1 MYRQEIA
8 CDDSVFRKIQFYFEE
23 QETWDSKS
31 YEKNLELKNLIIWS
45 GHKNIF
51 EDSIKCKGFLK
62 LFKNLIAQEGRLTF
76 KEVESST
83 NIAVA
88 VARLTSSKILHSEK
102 ESLKEMLNKEIEV
115 LNISQFNTPPDK
127 SVLFCFER
135 KIKVERRDFIYFEK
149 IFQPYLAETK
159 HIKINDRYL
168 AKEISF
174 FNLEKIL
181 HLCKKLQSIEI
192 STHFN
197 ESEISKIDFEKRIVK
212 SFSITPIFNKYA
224 EHLRTV
230 RTDNFEISI
239 DPGLDFVDKDYIAT
253 FNKVVI
259 HIERL

>member
-62 LFKNLIAQEGRLTF
+62 LFKNLIAQEGRLHF
-76 KEVESST
+76 KEIESSS
-83 NIAVA
+83 NKDIA
-88 VARLTSSKILHSEK
+88 VARLTTSKILHSQR
-102 ESLKEMLNKEIEV
+102 SFAKEMLNNEIEAV
-115 LNISQFNTPPDK
+115 NISQFNTPSDK
-127 SVLFCFER
+127 SALFCIKR
-135 KIKVERRDFIYFEK
+135 KITVKRNDFFNFEK
-149 IFQPYLAETK
+149 TFEPYLAETK

-168 AKEISF
+168 PKKISIY
-174 FNLEKIL
+174 NLERIL

-192 STHFN
+192 STYFN
-197 ESEISKIDFEKRIVK
+197 ESEISKIDFENRIVK
-212 SFSITPIFNKYA
+212 SFSITPTFNKYA
-224 EHLRTV
+224 EHIRTIKS
-230 RTDNFEISI
+230 DNFEISI
-239 DPGLDFVDKDYIAT
+239 DPGLDFVNKDFIAER
-253 FNKVVI
+253 NKVVI